1 MAILGTKKFW
11 KPAQGAGATQMDNQI
26 LKNSGYINIQ
36 LHCVN
41 YMSIGNFWQKTFGG
55 KDSIALA
62 TTLKYQT
69 TLNKYTYWED
79 GKRWFKHY
87 DAIRFYVDYHPNRPT
102 ALVKDFVGIFRFN
115 RQ

>member
-1 MAILGTKKFW
+1 LTEPSSGTKSGLQWQRTK
-11 KPAQGAGATQMDNQI
+11 
-26 LKNSGYINIQ
+26 LKNETQWSDKWGVEY
-36 LHCVN
+36 
-41 YMSIGNFWQKTFGG
+41 S
-55 KDSIALA
+55 
-62 TTLKYQT
+62 

-102 ALVKDFVGIFRFN
+102 ALVKDLVGIFRFN